1 MTRKITVD
9 LVDAVGT
16 FMTKTNQLSDYI
28 GDLDN
33 LDSTFDL
40 AFADSS
46 IVSALNHMGDKIDS
60 IGNVLFGTGTSLFVS
75 GFSGDSAEFKRLRVG
90 KITADS
96 AQIDSA
102 TINDLY
108 VTGTLFAD
116 SARFATIHV
125 DSIGIAAGA
134 SLTIDSATINKLNVT
149 NLTIDSA
156 TVNRLTV
163 GFAEIDSATIDSA
176 TITDLTV
183 TTLIIDSNR
192 YELDNAKR
200 FTVKDD
206 VGTIVLDGYFLST
219 SDVANI
225 A

>member
-9 LVDAVGT
+9 LVDAIGT

-40 AFADSS
+40 AYADSS
-46 IVSALNHMGDKIDS
+46 IVSALNHMGDKLDS
-60 IGNVLFGTGTSLFVS
+60 IGNVLFNNGTLFVS

-125 DSIGIAAGA
+125 DSIGVAAGA

-163 GFAEIDSATIDSA
+163 GFAQIDSATIDSA
-176 TITDLTV
+176 TITNLEV
-183 TTLIIDSNR
+183 TKLIIDSNR

-206 VGTIVLDGYFLST
+206 AGTIVLDGYFLST

>member
-1 MTRKITVD
+1 MTRKVTVD

-16 FMTKTNQLSDYI
+16 FMTKTNLLSDYI

-40 AFADSS
+40 AYADSS
-46 IVSALNHMGDKIDS
+46 IVSALNHMGDKLDS
-60 IGNVLFGTGTSLFVS
+60 IGNVLFNNGSLFVS

-125 DSIGIAAGA
+125 DSIGVAGGA

-176 TITDLTV
+176 TITNLEV
-183 TTLIIDSNR
+183 TKLIIDSNR

-206 VGTIVLDGYFLST
+206 AGTIVLDGYFLST

>member
-1 MTRKITVD
+1 MTRKVQID
-9 LVDAVGT
+9 LVDAIGT
-16 FMTKTNQLSDYI
+16 FMTKTNLLSDYI

-33 LDSTFDL
+33 LDSDFITSY
-40 AFADSS
+40 ADSN
-46 IVSALNHMGDKIDS
+46 IVSAINHVSEKLDS
-60 IGNVLFGTGTSLFVS
+60 IGNVLFGSSGSLFVK
-75 GFSGDSAEFKRLRVG
+75 GFIGDSAEFKRLRVG
-90 KITADS
+90 QLTADS
-96 AQIDSA
+96 AEIDSA

-108 VTGTLFAD
+108 VTGTMYAD
-116 SARFATIHV
+116 SARFNQIHV
-125 DSIGIAAGA
+125 DSIGVEPGA
-134 SLTIDSATINKLNVT
+134 TLTIDSATINKLNVT
-149 NLTIDSA
+149 SLTIDSA
-156 TVNRLTV
+156 TVNRLSA

-200 FTVKDD
+200 FTVKND

-219 SDVANI
+219 SNDPTI